1 MPTIPTFTAKG
12 TPTTEVGSVRSTI
25 KVNPNA
31 SKAAALAPIGKAAE
45 DYYIK
50 ERENSDNL
58 EYNKILL
65 EIRADTDIA
74 VASEKNNPNVEEAL
88 ANVKLKQNRI
98 LAEKLSSTK
107 SRGVRNKLKTGAALE
122 SYEANYKVKI
132 ASSEALR
139 KDSIEVYNNNAN
151 QLMGKIKATD
161 NPILSIQYRQ
171 ELYRN
176 AEEFNKTFTL
186 GEFDLKNRIKTIDR
200 VLLLTD
206 AESLIG
212 TEDAVSNIAKLDT
225 RMNGSTLLPDETF
238 NKQLYNSYAQKIESI
253 AIKGDPNADYEEAE
267 RLLDEL
273 QTLQRGSGSKVVSGP
288 REKAFAILKQ
298 KTLTESINH
307 DTFVTKISQGTE
319 FFNYQTEQRK
329 LLEGTFFN
337 QFIPTMNKAED
348 KEKAAEA
355 GMEFD
360 ARINTYSS
368 ANPDATY
375 FEQQQFARELRL
387 NLFDKYEDIA
397 ITQLTAFNLTE
408 NKFNVVRET
417 SDVITLFEQYKE
429 NPEAE
434 NSLKTIAKLNGFV
447 DEKGNILMNAFM
459 NEYLPILKAKEQG

>member
-307 DTFVTKISQGTE
+307 DTFVAKISQGTE

-368 ANPDATY
+368 SNPDATY

-397 ITQLTAFNLTE
+397 IAKLTAFNLTE
-408 NKFNVVRET
+408 NKFNVVREIN
-417 SDVITLFEQYKE
+417 DVQELAKQYYADPAAK
-429 NPEAE
+429 NT
-434 NSLKTIAKLNGFV
+434 LKTIAKLNGFV
-447 DEKGNILMNAFM
+447 KEDGTILMREFM
-459 NEYLPILKAKEQG
+459 DEYIPILKARQEN